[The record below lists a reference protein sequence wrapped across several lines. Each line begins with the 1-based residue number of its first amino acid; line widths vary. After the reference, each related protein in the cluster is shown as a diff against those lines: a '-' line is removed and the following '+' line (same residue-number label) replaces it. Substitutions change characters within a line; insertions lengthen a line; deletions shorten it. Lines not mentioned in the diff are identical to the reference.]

1 MTLMIRTRG
10 PISKRGMSLPT
21 KLRPYGI
28 DGDNSNRVDDDERER
43 AKECDASSA
52 TAKQMSFS

>member
-1 MTLMIRTRG
+1 M
-10 PISKRGMSLPT
+10 SERGMSLPT

-28 DGDNSNRVDDDERER
+28 DGDNSNRVDDDEREQI
-43 AKECDASSA
+43 KECDASST

>member
-10 PISKRGMSLPT
+10 PMSERGMSLPT

-28 DGDNSNRVDDDERER
+28 DGDNSNRLDDDESEQI
-43 AKECDASSA
+43 KECDASST